1 MAENK
6 KNNTQAPEEEEME
19 VITLEFDDGEKADC
33 EIMGIFDYNGKDY
46 VALIPD
52 DGTDDVW
59 IYGYEEDEEG
69 AFELIDITDDKL
81 FEAVAKEFESIMQ
94 DPEVH
99 SVVLESLMHDR
110 HFRLR
115 NTCLRNS
122 QEKYVQRA
130 SPQNT

>member
-19 VITLEFDDGEKADC
+19 VITLEFDDDEKADC

-94 DPEVH
+94 DPE
-99 SVVLESLMHDR
+99 ES
-110 HFRLR
+110 
-115 NTCLRNS
+115 
-122 QEKYVQRA
+122 EE
-130 SPQNT
+130 

>member
-52 DGTDDVW
+52 DGTDDVY
-59 IYGYEEDEEG
+59 IYGYKEVGEDE
-69 AFELIDITDDKL
+69 FELIDIEDDAE
-81 FEAVAKEFESIMQ
+81 FEAVVAEFDSIMDEQ
-94 DPEVH
+94 
-99 SVVLESLMHDR
+99 
-110 HFRLR
+110 
-115 NTCLRNS
+115 
-122 QEKYVQRA
+122 
-130 SPQNT
+130 